1 VATSH
6 TSKNAAQTP
15 VGLASWLGGGS
26 VFIVLLALAALAL
39 ACAILLGRQVRQQAL
54 IRAQLAVTSAR
65 EQLRRDGEDVL
76 TNARDLAERPELSR
90 LLAPAPPAAATPAA
104 PASPAPA
111 AAAAPAPA
119 PAAAGPSASPPA
131 SAAAGPSASP
141 PASAAAGPSASAPA
155 PAPAPASAGAPSS
168 LPAPAPAPAASGA
181 RGPAPQ
187 SAPARAAPTP
197 GPQIG
202 GLRAYLGRFNE
213 ATNIDASALLRGST
227 LVAAAGP
234 RLNWS
239 EIVTALQEQGD
250 RFMLAP
256 ASGGP
261 LIWGAAA
268 PIRGTPVRVVTLRLS
283 TPALLAALGSAVGAD
298 LQVVNFATYHAPPDD
313 AMTPLH
319 TLALSTHPG
328 TAAAG
333 QLPRGDWY
341 AASLAIATQTGEVV
355 GLLDARLS
363 GATFEAAIRS
373 FDRVLIATALLVA
386 AAAGLMGM
394 LYGRWLARPVVALRD
409 IAERI
414 GRGDFS
420 AAIPAVA
427 PLEVGALARAMDEM
441 RRRLV
446 DLTDALR
453 RREAEAQA
461 VLAGVVEGVFAVD
474 DQRRIRY
481 ANAQVARLLRR
492 SSSDIVGQFCGD
504 VLRPAPVPGETER
517 PCERHCPILAA
528 RSSSQANAR
537 ELLCLSDGETRSTI
551 VLSAPPIQGIQV
563 QILRDETDLEA
574 ARRARDSVLGNISHE
589 FRTPLA
595 AQLASI
601 ELLRD
606 GLGNMR
612 PDAQQELLAN
622 VERGVLRLMRLIDN
636 LLESVRIEAGQLSIR
651 QQPVQLLQVIV
662 EAQDLIAPLLQQR
675 GLVVE
680 IDERALS
687 VIVPG
692 DAQRLVQVIV
702 NLLANAAKFAPEGST
717 IRIGGRTQ
725 EPELRRAAGAPAQM
739 EVWVED
745 EGPGIPAGS
754 ASTIFERF
762 QRGEGTEPEAPGL
775 GLGLWIVKSII
786 ERHGGAVRV
795 ERTAQ
800 GRTRFCIVLPQ
811 SQPADLES
819 SRVLS

>member
-1 VATSH
+1 
-6 TSKNAAQTP
+6 
-15 VGLASWLGGGS
+15 
-26 VFIVLLALAALAL
+26 
-39 ACAILLGRQVRQQAL
+39 
-54 IRAQLAVTSAR
+54 
-65 EQLRRDGEDVL
+65 
-76 TNARDLAERPELSR
+76 
-90 LLAPAPPAAATPAA
+90 PAASRA
-104 PASPAPA
+104 PVVTPAPA
-111 AAAAPAPA
+111 APPSPAVAPAVP
-119 PAAAGPSASPPA
+119 PPA
-131 SAAAGPSASP
+131 Q
-141 PASAAAGPSASAPA
+141 
-155 PAPAPASAGAPSS
+155 
-168 LPAPAPAPAASGA
+168 
-181 RGPAPQ
+181 RD
-187 SAPARAAPTP
+187 
-197 GPQIG
+197 
-202 GLRAYLGRFNE
+202 GLTAYLSRFNE
-213 ATNIDASALLRGST
+213 ATSIDASAMVRGTTLL
-227 LVAAAGP
+227 AHAGP
-234 RLNWS
+234 NLDWH
-239 EIVTALQEQGD
+239 EIIIALQEQGD

-268 PIRGTPVRVVTLRLS
+268 SIAATPVRVITLRLS
-283 TPALLAALGSAVGAD
+283 TPALLASLGSAVGAQ

-313 AMTPLH
+313 EMTPLH

-386 AAAGLMGM
+386 AAAGLMGL

-427 PLEVGALARAMDEM
+427 PLEVGALARSMDEM

-481 ANAQVARLLRR
+481 ANSQVARLLRR
-492 SSSDIVGQFCGD
+492 SPSDIVGQFCGD
-504 VLRPAPVPGETER
+504 VLRPAPVAGER

-528 RSSSQANAR
+528 RSSTQASAR
-537 ELLCLSDGETRSTI
+537 ELLCLSVVGTPLTI

-606 GLGNMR
+606 GLGAM
-612 PDAQQELLAN
+612 PPEAQQELLAN

-651 QQPVQLLQVIV
+651 QQPVQLLQVIR

-675 GLVVE
+675 GLGVE
-680 IDERALS
+680 IDETDLG
-687 VIVPG
+687 VVVPG
-692 DAQRLVQVIV
+692 DAQRLVQVFV

-717 IRIGGRTQ
+717 IRIGGRAQ
-725 EPELRRAAGAPAQM
+725 EPEARRGGAAPAQM
-739 EVWVED
+739 EVWV
-745 EGPGIPAGS
+745 
-754 ASTIFERF
+754 
-762 QRGEGTEPEAPGL
+762 
-775 GLGLWIVKSII
+775 
-786 ERHGGAVRV
+786 
-795 ERTAQ
+795 
-800 GRTRFCIVLPQ
+800 
-811 SQPADLES
+811 
-819 SRVLS
+819 

>member
-1 VATSH
+1 M
-6 TSKNAAQTP
+6 QTP

-39 ACAILLGRQVRQQAL
+39 SCAILLGRQVRQQAL

-65 EQLRRDGEDVL
+65 EQLRRDGEDL
-76 TNARDLAERPELSR
+76 LSNARDLAERPELTR
-90 LLAPAPPAAATPAA
+90 LLAPPSAPAASVPVPVPVPAAAPSPATPAA
-104 PASPAPA
+104 APAAGAAAPSAPVPARAAAAATTPAHTPAPA
-111 AAAAPAPA
+111 AT
-119 PAAAGPSASPPA
+119 PP
-131 SAAAGPSASP
+131 
-141 PASAAAGPSASAPA
+141 
-155 PAPAPASAGAPSS
+155 
-168 LPAPAPAPAASGA
+168 
-181 RGPAPQ
+181 
-187 SAPARAAPTP
+187 RAAPHATS
-197 GPQIG
+197 GFAPQVG
-202 GLRAYLGRFNE
+202 GLTAYLGRFNE
-213 ATNIDASALLRGST
+213 ATSIDASALLRGST
-227 LVAAAGP
+227 LLASAGP

-239 EIVTALQEQGD
+239 EVVTALQEQGD

-256 ASGGP
+256 SGGGP

-268 PIRGTPVRVVTLRLS
+268 SVAGTPVRVVTLRLS
-283 TPALLAALGSAVGAD
+283 TPALLAALGSEVGAQ

-313 AMTPLH
+313 PITPLH

-328 TAAAG
+328 NAAAAL
-333 QLPRGDWY
+333 LPHGDWY

-373 FDRVLIATALLVA
+373 FDRVLITTALLVA
-386 AAAGLMGM
+386 AAAGVMGL

-427 PLEVGALARAMDEM
+427 PLEVGALARSMDEM

-461 VLAGVVEGVFAVD
+461 VLAGVIEGVFAVD

-481 ANAQVARLLRR
+481 ANTQVARLLRR
-492 SSSDIVGQFCGD
+492 SPSEIVGQFCGD
-504 VLRPAPVPGETER
+504 VLRPAPVQGER
-517 PCERHCPILAA
+517 PCERNCPILAA
-528 RSSSQANAR
+528 RSSSQASAR
-537 ELLCLSDGETRSTI
+537 ELLCLSDVETRSTI

-606 GLGNMR
+606 GLGDMR

-651 QQPVQLLQVIV
+651 QQAVQLLEVVI

-680 IDERALS
+680 IDERALG
-687 VIVPG
+687 VIVTG
-692 DAQRLVQVIV
+692 DTQRLVQVFV

-717 IRIGGRTQ
+717 IRIGGQ
-725 EPELRRAAGAPAQM
+725 AQDPELRRAMGPPPQM

-745 EGPGIPAGS
+745 EGPGVPAGS

-775 GLGLWIVKSII
+775 GLGLWIVKSIV

-800 GRTRFCIVLPQ
+800 GRTRFCVLLPQ
-811 SQPADLES
+811 SQPVDLEP